1 MERVSKMK
9 KTKKIIS
16 LLLLGATL
24 LFVNNIPTDEDSSS
38 KIQFLQIGKIT
49 VQSYSGV
56 DVGKAD

>member
-1 MERVSKMK
+1 MK